1 MNELLFLLAKI
12 RDLQNV
18 CKIVSKLKSQL
29 IEELPHYGHD
39 ALFLKNDEI
48 TTGLLNN
55 KTEIKINLVT
65 AELLYFDNEQG
76 YLVELTR
83 DEIIE
88 RLQDIVT
95 RYGLN
100 IPRTPSLTNLNTED
114 LSDYLVFATK
124 ANRSL
129 ELFRMK
135 LIGHFTQVH
144 LWPDGFDFSIEWF
157 TNKNDEQIGVG
168 ISPGDGQYELP
179 YLYVNPYPFNE
190 MMVNESLFTGRWHIV
205 GWKGIKV
212 EWKDLERKPEQQISG
227 EIYDLF
233 LVAQGD
239 FQGR

>member
-168 ISPGDGQYELP
+168 ISPGDGQYESP

-212 EWKDLERKPEQQISG
+212 EWKDLERKPEHQISG

-233 LVAQGD
+233 LVAQRN